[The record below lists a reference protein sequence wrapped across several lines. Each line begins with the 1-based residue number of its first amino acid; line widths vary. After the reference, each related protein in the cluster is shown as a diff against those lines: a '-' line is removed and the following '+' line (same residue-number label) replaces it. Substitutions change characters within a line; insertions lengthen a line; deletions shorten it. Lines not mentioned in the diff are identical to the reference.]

1 MNELDVPILQKS
13 YDLYK
18 QLHSYRRLVPKQDRY
33 TLFERADNTMLEVL
47 SGIFTASNQPKV
59 QKLKTLE
66 EVSNNLN
73 LLRLSVRLM
82 KDIKALD
89 NKKYLNLQSDI
100 EEVGRMLGGWIRSL
114 KE

>member
-1 MNELDVPILQKS
+1 M
-13 YDLYK
+13 
-18 QLHSYRRLVPKQDRY
+18 VPKQDRY

>member
-1 MNELDVPILQKS
+1 MNEFDVPILQKS

-89 NKKYLNLQSDI
+89 KRSTSTSNQTLKKLGACLV
-100 EEVGRMLGGWIRSL
+100 VGYDL
-114 KE
+114 

>member
-1 MNELDVPILQKS
+1 
-13 YDLYK
+13 
-18 QLHSYRRLVPKQDRY
+18 
-33 TLFERADNTMLEVL
+33 MLEVL